1 MKKRRKF
8 CGFLA
13 FLVLLAVALIPA
25 GKSQAAKLPPLK
37 VKGTKLMNSRGRTV
51 QLKGVSTHGLSWYP
65 QYVNQKAFTYMKK
78 YWKINAVRLALYTA
92 DYNGYCNSDYAN
104 RLKLLKTVDQGIK
117 SATSAGLYV
126 IVDWHILKRRKS
138 PDQPEPGHFLFRK
151 NGEEVQEQHERDLRD
166 LQRAKRWHLLEYD
179 PYLCGKG
186 HPDNPEI

>member
-104 RLKLLKTVDQGIK
+104 RLKLLKTVGSGHQK
-117 SATSAGLYV
+117 CHLCRALCHCGLAY
-126 IVDWHILKRRKS
+126 LKRRKS

>member
-25 GKSQAAKLPPLK
+25 GKSQAAKLPALK

-104 RLKLLKTVDQGIK
+104 RLKLLKTVDQGN
-117 SATSAGLYV
+117 
-126 IVDWHILKRRKS
+126 
-138 PDQPEPGHFLFRK
+138 FLFRK

-186 HPDNPEI
+186 YPDNPEI